1 MSFARKILSAIGKL
15 GVVLLLLGAFVV
27 GLGGVMLLSL
37 RSPEMKVPQVVGK
50 EFLEGEKELAQ
61 FDLKIR
67 KRSDRFSQEKPNTI
81 LEQYPLPGETLKAGQ
96 TVAVIVS
103 RAEAIGDEKPAEV
116 KKETVQ
122 DKPKPTDEQS
132 EVDKARQKRKANKN
146 ANANK
151 PATTDADGNFN
162 GNANAKQNSN
172 AGNTNGGN
180 SNGANNANARTNSN
194 GRTNNNGNNANSRP
208 TNSNSANRSSTPAG
222 NRNSSPRTGETNRR
236 NQ

>member
-1 MSFARKILSAIGKL
+1 VSIAKTIFSTIGKL

-37 RSPEMKVPQVVGK
+37 RSPEMKVPQIVGK
-50 EFLEGEKELAQ
+50 ELLEGEKELAQ

-122 DKPKPTDEQS
+122 DKPKADDQS
-132 EVDKARQKRKANKN
+132 EVDKARQKRKANRN

-151 PATTDADGNFN
+151 PVSTDADGNFN
-162 GNANAKQNSN
+162 GNANSNKNANSGNSNAVNSN
-172 AGNTNGGN
+172 AGNSN
-180 SNGANNANARTNSN
+180 SRT
-194 GRTNNNGNNANSRP
+194 NANSRN
-208 TNSNSANRSSTPAG
+208 TNSGGNANNRPAATNANRTSTPAG
-222 NRNSSPRTGETNRR
+222 NRNTNSKPSGGDNRR